1 MQGQVVG
8 GCRLKQISL
17 SSNDHPLIWN
27 FSSPYGYSLLKMMSK
42 RARGGGQPGGWG
54 WRSSVARCER
64 SCCQHR
70 HRHKCTKST
79 ERSAA
84 AAHRITSCPLLLCCC
99 ELRGMRPTSM
109 YTIACMAGTQVVL
122 FRRGVGAFLI
132 LTYLE
137 ETDLNCGSRAS

>member
-1 MQGQVVG
+1 MLSAQAQAQMHKEHGE
-8 GCRLKQISL
+8 ISGL
-17 SSNDHPLIWN
+17 
-27 FSSPYGYSLLKMMSK
+27 
-42 RARGGGQPGGWG
+42 A
-54 WRSSVARCER
+54 
-64 SCCQHR
+64 
-70 HRHKCTKST
+70 
-79 ERSAA
+79 AA